1 MLPAMRYTLILTLSA
16 MALAPETNN
25 ESESFYA
32 AIRANDLTRLEVLL
46 KRGANINAKDG
57 RGLTPLMYCAVAGSA
72 QAMKLLIDKGAD
84 VNSRNAF
91 GSTALMWSVTDREKV
106 RLLVEHGADV
116 NAVSK
121 KKHTALLLAVM
132 SDQSAEIARFLI
144 AKGANIN
151 AVDDGK
157 ITALN
162 AATYG
167 NDTETIRILI
177 EAGQDVNAADV
188 VGLTPLMNA
197 AVYGNTSAVRLLLSK
212 GAKVNAVSAR
222 YLGENVKNGVVQTGL
237 LTPLLSALM
246 APVAPA
252 PEFVKTLLDA
262 GADVN
267 VKDVRGMTPLM
278 VAVETD
284 RQNPET
290 VRLLLDRQAAV
301 SPKSLTGETA
311 LDWARKFGSAPILDL
326 MKQAGGPATP
336 AGSTLMPPS
345 VPVDLKDA
353 AERGL
358 ALMEKTSHGF
368 FVNGAC
374 ISCHHQIIT
383 DIVANVARSR
393 GMRVDEAAQA
403 ERRKMITSFYGPSG
417 PMLLE
422 RVDGGGSPLVQ
433 LYTLAALA
441 ATGYRPDRMTDTMI
455 ANVIAQQ
462 LRDGRWQYV
471 QMGSRPPIEDGDF
484 ASAALGIRA
493 LKVYG
498 PPGRTEIAERIQR
511 ARNWLIRAVPL
522 TADDRNM
529 QLLGL
534 HWAGADEHVLQ
545 KLTRDILDRQ
555 RADGGWAQRSEL
567 ESDAYGTGQTLF
579 ALAEAAGASPK
590 DAAYQKG
597 VKYLLSTQH
606 ADGSWFVRSRAAKI
620 QPYFES
626 GSPYGPDQWISAM
639 ATGWATAALASGL

>member
-1 MLPAMRYTLILTLSA
+1 MIQAMRYALLFTFGA
-16 MALAPETNN
+16 WALAAQIRG
-25 ESESFYA
+25 ESESFYT
-32 AIRANDLTRLEVLL
+32 AIRANDLARLEALL
-46 KRGANINAKDG
+46 KRGANVNAKDS

-72 QAMKLLIDKGAD
+72 QSMKLLIDKGAD
-84 VNSRNAF
+84 VNARNAF

-116 NAVSK
+116 NAASN

-167 NDTETIRILI
+167 NDTETIKILI
-177 EAGQDVNAADV
+177 EAGQDVNAADI

-197 AVYGNTSAVRLLLSK
+197 AVYGNTPVVRLLLAK
-212 GAKVNAVSAR
+212 GAKINAVSAR
-222 YLGENVKNGVVQTGL
+222 YLGENVKNGAIQTGL

-262 GADVN
+262 GARVN
-267 VKDVRGMTPLM
+267 AQDVRGMTPLM
-278 VAVETD
+278 AAVETD
-284 RQNPET
+284 RQNHET
-290 VRLLLDRQAAV
+290 VRLLLSRQASV
-301 SPKSLTGETA
+301 SQKSATGETA
-311 LDWARKFGSAPILDL
+311 LDWARKFGSEPILGL
-326 MKQAGGPATP
+326 LKQAPAPGTPDRPTKVTP
-336 AGSTLMPPS
+336 AAPPD
-345 VPVDLKDA
+345 VNIAVQ
-353 AERGL
+353 RGV
-358 ALMEKTSHGF
+358 ALMEKTSHVF

-374 ISCHHQIIT
+374 VSCHHQIVT
-383 DIVANVARSR
+383 DIAANVARSR
-393 GMRVDEAAQA
+393 GIRVDEAAQA
-403 ERRKMITSFYGPSG
+403 ERRKMITSFYGSAG

-441 ATGYRPDRMTDTMI
+441 AGGYQPDRMTDAMT
-455 ANVIAQQ
+455 ANLIAQQ

-471 QMGSRPPIEDGDF
+471 QMGARPPLEDGDF
-484 ASAALGIRA
+484 ACAALGIRA
-493 LKVYG
+493 LSVYG
-498 PPGRTEIAERIQR
+498 PPGRIEIAERIQR
-511 ARNWLIRAVPL
+511 ARNWLLEASPL
-522 TADDRNM
+522 TTDDRNM

-534 HWAGADEHVLQ
+534 HWAGTDVQVVQ
-545 KLTRDILDRQ
+545 KLARGILDRQ
-555 RADGGWAQRSEL
+555 RANGGWAQRTEL
-567 ESDAYGTGQTLF
+567 ESDAYATGQTLF
-579 ALAEAAGASPK
+579 ALAEAEAVSPK
-590 DAAYQKG
+590 DAAYQRA
-597 VKYLLSTQH
+597 VKYLLANQR

-626 GSPYGPDQWISAM
+626 GFPYGPDQWISAM
-639 ATGWATAALASGL
+639 ATGWATAALAMSF